1 MSERLKIDAW
11 YLNVR
16 WNREVNGYQEEEI
29 YDLPVDIVRQIDI
42 FLDGVEEE
50 RNEEEPSDDK
60 RFDNADGVIYEEV

>member
-1 MSERLKIDAW
+1 MSKERPRIEAW

-16 WNREVNGYQEEEI
+16 WNKEVNGYQEEEI

-50 RNEEEPSDDK
+50 RNKEEE
-60 RFDNADGVIYEEV
+60 NE